1 MSKIKLVGLVVIHL
15 AALVVVL
22 VDSLALK
29 GSMTNLGNKEEEEE
43 VLHLEIFL
51 TSLKSSLEDSRVE
64 TDKEEAVLEGH
75 QEVRILSFKLKLI
88 LWKQSTALKSKYHLE
103 EPIYVELVRAASL
116 NQALASPNVERVEA
130 LVSNL

>member
-1 MSKIKLVGLVVIHL
+1 MMSKIKLVGLVVIHL
-15 AALVVVL
+15 VALVVVL

-29 GSMTNLGNKEEEEE
+29 GSMTNLGNKEEVE

-103 EPIYVELVRAASL
+103 EPIYVELVRVASL
-116 NQALASPNVERVEA
+116 NQALASLNVERVEA

>member
-1 MSKIKLVGLVVIHL
+1 MMSKIKLVGLVVIHL

-29 GSMTNLGNKEEEEE
+29 GSMTNLGNKEEEE
-43 VLHLEIFL
+43 VVHLEIFL